1 MSSKRTH
8 WKWIGS
14 NIEDFRTEEQKKKDR
29 RKAFKSE
36 MVVQRMKTNKPK
48 FKRTPKRV
56 DPVDEKA

>member
-36 MVVQRMKTNKPK
+36 MAVQRMKINKPK

-56 DPVDEKA
+56 DPTDEKA